1 MWGQDSAGSS
11 NSKDPSHTD
20 LGGETM
26 KKRKSGLAVVKYIVV
41 VVVLINVLASVLPLF
56 LDTAGD
62 LFGDSDSER
71 YSDLR
76 IIDVQGQMVPDYK
89 GRTAGDGYQ
98 MYRFDLTVNNQGS
111 HVEQLAYISFYLSGN
126 DGEVYMQ
133 YDDTDSASSAHV
145 EDTRILP
152 VGRDATVS
160 IYAEISDGTT
170 SVEISNYNT
179 PDNEEQT
186 FVYTLAEGEL

>member
-1 MWGQDSAGSS
+1 
-11 NSKDPSHTD
+11 
-20 LGGETM
+20 M
-26 KKRKSGLAVVKYIVV
+26 KKKKSGLAVVKYIVIFV
-41 VVVLINVLASVLPLF
+41 ILINVLASVLPPLF
-56 LDTAGD
+56 HTVGD
-62 LFGDSDSER
+62 LFGDSGSER
-71 YSDLR
+71 YSDLK
-76 IIDVQGQMVPDYK
+76 IIDVRGQVVPDYK

-98 MYRFDLTVNNQGS
+98 MYRLDLTVNNQGS
-111 HVEQLAYISFYLSGN
+111 HVEQLAYTSFYVSGN
-126 DGEVYMQ
+126 DGDVYMQ
-133 YDDTDSASSAHV
+133 YDDADTTSSAHV

-179 PDNEEQT
+179 PDNEEQV

>member
-1 MWGQDSAGSS
+1 
-11 NSKDPSHTD
+11 
-20 LGGETM
+20 M
-26 KKRKSGLAVVKYIVV
+26 KKRKSGLAVAKYIVIFII
-41 VVVLINVLASVLPLF
+41 LINILAAVLPPL
-56 LDTAGD
+56 LDTVED
-62 LFGDSDSER
+62 LFGGSDSER

-76 IIDVQGQMVPDYK
+76 IVNVQGQVVPDYK

-111 HVEQLAYISFYLSGN
+111 HAEQLAYTSFYLSSD

-133 YDDTDSASSAHV
+133 YDDSDSASSAHV

-152 VGRDATVS
+152 VGRDATIS
-160 IYAEISDGTT
+160 IYAEISDGIT

-186 FVYTLAEGEL
+186 FVYTLEEGEI